1 MEPILPTNIIAASSM
16 AVYYVDFTVIL
27 EEANWNL
34 SNTSKEPNSDLLSIL
49 LSLNKMMTK
58 DFKLEYIP
66 NKRWWMGFSEGWFVC
81 SASSFCCE
89 WRIQVRE
96 LQVTHSHISLILLF
110 SFKIVSFNKLYFLL
124 LTNQVI

>member
-1 MEPILPTNIIAASSM
+1 MEPLLPTNIIAASSM

-34 SNTSKEPNSDLLSIL
+34 SNTSKEPTSDLLSIL

-58 DFKLEYIP
+58 DFKLEYIL
-66 NKRWWMGFSEGWFVC
+66 NKRWWIGFSEGWFVC
-81 SASSFCCE
+81 SASSFYCE
-89 WRIQVRE
+89 WRTHVRE
-96 LQVTHSHISLILLF
+96 LQVPHSHISQILLF